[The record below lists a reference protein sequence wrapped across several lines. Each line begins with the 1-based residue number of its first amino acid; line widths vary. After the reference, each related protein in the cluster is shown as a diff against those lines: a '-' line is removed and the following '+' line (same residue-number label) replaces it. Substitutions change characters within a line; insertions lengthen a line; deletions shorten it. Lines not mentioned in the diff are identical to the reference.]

1 MSDSPAISRDTWWS
15 RPGGGREVLSV
26 SAPLVVSAMSWT
38 VMTFVDRV
46 LLKGVSGEAM
56 SAAFSASTLWF
67 TALCLPLGI
76 CMYASTFVSQ
86 YFGAG
91 QPERI
96 GPSVWQ
102 GVWVALLASPLMLL
116 TIPLAPA
123 MFAAA
128 GHGAETMRLEIIYFQ
143 VLMWGAPAMLLAQSF
158 SAFYSGRGRT
168 RVVMLVDALFAVV
181 NLLLDYAWIYG
192 EWGFPEMGIAGAGWA
207 TVVSLWLKAAT
218 YVVLLML
225 PANRAQFATL
235 SGMRLD
241 WPLFKRV
248 MYYGGPSGYQLAL
261 DVTGF
266 TVFIMLVGRL
276 GAVEAEATSMAFS
289 ISTLAFMPIF
299 GLSMGASILVGQHL
313 GEDRD
318 EVAARSTWTS
328 LHVALAYMATV
339 SLMYVAVPD
348 LYLRWFFLG
357 EERGQV
363 YDMAV
368 TLLRFV
374 AAYNLLDATLMV
386 FVSAIKGAGDTQFV
400 LWVSLIMSTLLSA
413 ASWVAVTQ
421 IGLGIYGCWVLITA
435 WIWILGVI
443 FLMRFLG
450 GKWRSMRVIEKAPP
464 DLADSDGEL
473 EPSVA

>member
-1 MSDSPAISRDTWWS
+1 M
-15 RPGGGREVLSV
+15 
-26 SAPLVVSAMSWT
+26 SAPLVVSALSWT

-56 SAAFSASTLWF
+56 AAAFSASTLWF

-102 GVWVALLASPLMLL
+102 GAWLAVLACPLLLM
-116 TIPLAPA
+116 TIPLAEPA
-123 MFAAA
+123 FAAA
-128 GHGAETMRLEIIYFQ
+128 AHGDETMRLEVIYFQ
-143 VLMWGAPAMLLAQSF
+143 VLMWGAPAMLLAQAF
-158 SAFYSGRGRT
+158 SSFYSGRGRT
-168 RVVMLVDALFAVV
+168 RVVMLVDAVFAAV

-192 EWGFPEMGIAGAGWA
+192 HWGFPEMGIAGAGWA

-218 YVVLLML
+218 YLVLLML
-225 PANRAQFATL
+225 PENRARFATL

-241 WPLFKRV
+241 GPLFKR
-248 MYYGGPSGYQLAL
+248 MLYFGGPSGYQLAL

-266 TVFIMLVGRL
+266 TIFIMLVGRL
-276 GAVEAEATSMAFS
+276 GPVEAEATSMAFS
-289 ISTLAFMPIF
+289 ISTLAFMPIW
-299 GLSMGASILVGQHL
+299 GLAMGAGILVGQHL

-318 EVAARSTWTS
+318 GVAARATWTS
-328 LHVALAYMATV
+328 LHVALAYMSVISVTYLLA
-339 SLMYVAVPD
+339 PD
-348 LYLRWFFLG
+348 VFLTWFFRG
-357 EERGQV
+357 ENSPENSPEV
-363 YDMAV
+363 YAMAV

-400 LWVSLIMSTLLSA
+400 LWVSLVMATLLAA
-413 ASWVAVTQ
+413 ASWLAVTQ
-421 IGLGIYGCWVLITA
+421 LGVGVYGCWALITG

-443 FLMRFLG
+443 FLLRFLQ
-450 GKWRSMRVIEKAPP
+450 GKWRQMRVIEKSPP
-464 DLADSDGEL
+464 DLVDGEL